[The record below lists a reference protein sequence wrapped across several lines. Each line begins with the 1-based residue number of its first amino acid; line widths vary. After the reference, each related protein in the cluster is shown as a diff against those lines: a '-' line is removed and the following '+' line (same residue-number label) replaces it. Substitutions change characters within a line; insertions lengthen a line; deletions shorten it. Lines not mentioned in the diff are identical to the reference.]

1 MAMRCHLK
9 ILKLESYKMIKR
21 RKFIQKSAL
30 AFTGLTFVNSV
41 SAKSYRNIIGSNDR
55 IKIAFQG
62 LGRRISGLLNGVVA
76 QKNIE
81 VTHLCD
87 VMDKQI
93 MNASKRFYELTGNS
107 VKSEK
112 NIHKIFDDKDVDAI
126 IMATPDHWHAYGAC
140 KGMESGKH
148 IYLEKPCS
156 HNMKESELLLSY
168 QKYFKKV
175 VQMGNQQ
182 RSSPHTKELI
192 KKIKEGVLGKTYKA
206 TAFYHSNRP
215 RVPNQV
221 LASVPKGLNWNL
233 FQGPAVRRNYTYDTW
248 DYNWRWYGW
257 DYGTGEAG
265 NNATHELDIA
275 RWALNVDYPIHANVY
290 AGKHHYVDDGWT
302 MYDTM
307 HAIFKFDK
315 GKTIIWDGQSRNAF
329 EKSKEGGRG
338 TKIWGSKGSAFVN
351 RAGYQIYNLKDDLI
365 FDSLS
370 KENINRYSSGGNIG
384 NMTQRHLKNF
394 FECIRSGEDLTSP
407 ISDAVIS
414 QSLVHYA
421 NVSYR
426 SNQSFSIDSKSSRI
440 KNKKAMKFWSRDY
453 EKGWEIKD
461 PN

>member
-1 MAMRCHLK
+1 MKKNRRNFIKKTLLSSFALS
-9 ILKLESYKMIKR
+9 SYS
-21 RKFIQKSAL
+21 FA
-30 AFTGLTFVNSV
+30 NSL
-41 SAKSYRNIIGSNDR
+41 SAKSYRKIIGSNDR

-62 LGRRISGLLNGVVA
+62 LGRRIPGLLSGA
-76 QKNIE
+76 ISQQNIE
-81 VTHLCD
+81 VTYLCD
-87 VMDKQI
+87 VMDNQI
-93 MNASKRFYELTGNS
+93 AKASKRFFDLTGNQT
-107 VKSEK
+107 KSEK
-112 NIHKIFDDKDVDAI
+112 NIHKIFEDKDVDAI

-140 KGMESGKH
+140 KAMESGKH
-148 IYLEKPCS
+148 VYLEKPCS
-156 HNMKESELLLSY
+156 HNMKESELLVLY
-168 QKYFKKV
+168 QKYFNKV

-182 RSSPHTKELI
+182 RSSPHTIELI
-192 KKIKEGVLGKTYKA
+192 NKIKEGALGKTYKA

-221 LASVPKGLNWNL
+221 FVPIPKGLDWNL
-233 FQGPAVRRNYTYDTW
+233 FQGPAVRREYTFNTW

-275 RWALNVDYPIHANVY
+275 RWALNVDYPNHVDVY
-290 AGKHHYVDDGWT
+290 AGKYHFVDDGWT

-307 HAIFKFDK
+307 EAKFKFDN
-315 GKTIIWDGQSRNAF
+315 GKTITWDGQSRNAF

-338 TKIWGSKGSAFVN
+338 TKIWGSKGSAIVN
-351 RAGYQIYNLKDDLI
+351 RAGYQLYNLKDELI

-370 KENINRYSSGGNIG
+370 IENKNRYSSGGNIG
-384 NMTQRHLKNF
+384 NMTNLHMKNF
-394 FECIRSGEDLTSP
+394 FESIRFGEKLTSP

-426 SNQSFSIDSKSSRI
+426 SNQSLSIDTNSKKI
-440 KNKKAMKFWSRDY
+440 KNKKVMKFWSRDY
-453 EKGWEIKD
+453 EKGWEIKN